1 MVYKYWK
8 MKKWFGIWALWIV
21 SFTTYAQKEP
31 VKLTDMLQIKTADNV
46 VLNPAGT
53 GAVFSLRSIKPAAEK
68 EGDYEYADQLW
79 MADLSGKSAPAQLT
93 GRNNDAQPAWSPD
106 GTQLAFVRTGDNNK
120 PQVFLLPMRGGEARQ
135 LTTFRYGATSPVWSP
150 DGKEVMFTASV
161 PLEDL
166 LTDSLL
172 NPGKELPTW
181 SIEKPGYTNEVLTPL
196 KVQPNPDGTLQE
208 VQAYLQKNVKDKK
221 ARVVTKLN
229 FQNESDV
236 SPDMSFS
243 HLFIVSLEAPDQPR
257 QLTRGFFRFSNGSF
271 FPDGKRIVFSGSA
284 DSSLH
289 PDRVQES
296 HVFVAD
302 TRGENI
308 TTLLSQKGKA
318 YFSPV
323 LSPSGNQLAFLQS
336 TTSFVSVPV
345 LMVLDFTKNNTIKEI
360 PFDRTKSG
368 LVWRGEKQLYF
379 TAQSNGGVVL
389 CMADITTAKVA
400 ELTERESGITG
411 FDMKRDQLVF
421 TKTEIANPSELYK
434 ADPLAKQAV
443 RLSNFNEAWVAKKQ
457 LSFPEKK
464 SFVNEKGLT
473 VEYWVMK
480 PAGYQPG
487 KKYPLLLEIH
497 GGPSAMWGPGESSM
511 WHEYQYFCSKG
522 YGVVY
527 SNPRGS
533 GGYGED
539 FLRANVENWGAGPT
553 ADVLTVTD
561 SVISEGWADTAR
573 LVVTGGSYAGYLV
586 SWIIAHDHRFKA
598 ACAQRGVY
606 DLSTFLGEGNAW
618 RLVSNYFG
626 GYPWEEKA
634 KVVIERE
641 TPINYVHNIQTPLII
656 FHGENDRRTGVIQSE
671 MLYRSLKILNRP
683 VEYVRHP
690 GATHEITRSGDV
702 RQRLDQ
708 MLRTWEFFERWIR

>member
-1 MVYKYWK
+1 
-8 MKKWFGIWALWIV
+8 MKKCFCVVWTMLAV
-21 SFTTYAQKEP
+21 SFAGYAQKES
-31 VKLTDMLQIKTADNV
+31 VKLTDMLQIKTAGNV

-53 GAVFSLRSIKPAAEK
+53 SVVFSLQSIKPAGET
-68 EGDYEYADQLW
+68 EGDHEYVNQLW
-79 MADLSGKSAPAQLT
+79 MADVNGQSAPFQLT
-93 GRNNDAQPAWSPD
+93 GRPNDMQPAWSPD
-106 GTQLAFVRTGDNNK
+106 GTQLAFVRTGDNKK

-135 LTTFRYGATSPVWSP
+135 LTTFKYGATAPVWSP
-150 DGKEVMFTASV
+150 DGKEIMFTASV
-161 PLEDL
+161 PFEDL
-166 LTDSLL
+166 VNDSVI

-181 SIEKPGYTNEVLTPL
+181 SIEKPGHTNEALYPL
-196 KVQPNPDGTLQE
+196 KAQPNPDGTMQE

-221 ARVVTKLN
+221 ARVVNKLN
-229 FQNESDV
+229 FQSETDV
-236 SPDMSFS
+236 STDLSFQ
-243 HLFIVSLEAPDQPR
+243 HLFIVSLKAPEQPL
-257 QLTRGFFRFSNGSF
+257 QLTRGFFRFGNGSF
-271 FPDGKRIVFSGSA
+271 FPDGKRIVFSGSP
-284 DSSLH
+284 DSALH

-296 HVFVAD
+296 RIFMAD
-302 TRGENI
+302 TRGENV

-318 YFSPV
+318 YLSPR
-323 LSPSGNQLAFLQS
+323 LSPSGNYLAFLQT
-336 TTSFVSVPV
+336 TTSFVGLPV
-345 LMVLDFTKNNTIKEI
+345 LAVLDFKNNNAIKEI

-379 TAQSNGGVVL
+379 TAQANGGVVL
-389 CMADITTAKVA
+389 CMADVATAKV
-400 ELTERESGITG
+400 TEFTGRESGVTS
-411 FDMKRDQLVF
+411 FDIVRDQLVF
-421 TKTEIANPSELYK
+421 TKTEVANPSELYK
-434 ADPLAKQAV
+434 ADPLVKQPV
-443 RLSNFNEAWVAKKQ
+443 RISNFNADWVQKKQ

-533 GGYGED
+533 GGYGEA
-539 FLRANVENWGAGPT
+539 FLRANVEDWGTGPA

-561 SVISEGWADTAR
+561 SVISEGWVDTSR
-573 LVVTGGSYAGYLV
+573 LLVTGGSYAGYLV

-606 DLSTFLGEGNAW
+606 DLTTFLGEGNAW
-618 RLVSNYFG
+618 RLVPNYFG
-626 GYPWEEKA
+626 GYPWDEKA
-634 KVVIERE
+634 KAVIARE
-641 TPINYVHNIQTPLII
+641 SPINYVHNIQTPLII

-690 GATHEITRSGDV
+690 GATHEITRSGDL
-702 RQRLDQ
+702 RQRMDQ
-708 MLRTWEFFERWIR
+708 MLRTWEFFERWIH